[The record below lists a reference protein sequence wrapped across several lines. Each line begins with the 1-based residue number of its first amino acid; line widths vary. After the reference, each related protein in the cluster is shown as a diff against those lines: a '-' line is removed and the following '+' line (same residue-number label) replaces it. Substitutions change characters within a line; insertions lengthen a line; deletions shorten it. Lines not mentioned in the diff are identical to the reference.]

1 MNKNVNENLRSV
13 DQYEILRELGRG
25 GTSIVYLV
33 ADRADGKNYA
43 MKVLRRDDGSNPEDL
58 QEAAEQLWAEAAVL
72 ELLGRDPQKQAA
84 RDSQKQAGRDPQK
97 QTGSG
102 TGKSTLEKSSREKRD
117 IERQDIEK
125 SGCEERIHGK
135 GIPTFIDCVWKGG
148 RCSRFW
154 RKGNNSASAK
164 RRKQAC
170 SCVPSWEGFTGG
182 IRP

>member
-97 QTGSG
+97 QAGSG
-102 TGKSTLEKSSREKRD
+102 AGKNSF
-117 IERQDIEK
+117 
-125 SGCEERIHGK
+125 EERIHGK
-135 GIPTFIDCVWKGG
+135 QPLL
-148 RCSRFW
+148 
-154 RKGNNSASAK
+154 SA
-164 RRKQAC
+164 
-170 SCVPSWEGFTGG
+170 
-182 IRP
+182 